1 MPTSINEPQT
11 PAHQEVAGAVAPVI
25 SSLEP
30 PNVAVGANDF
40 TLTVHGQGFTE
51 HSVIFFAGHDEPT
64 TLSEDGSMVST
75 GVKPS
80 LWQTPCKIQVY
91 VHNGTANSAP
101 LEFEFT
107 APAEDTRKVS
117 DGTHNELVLD
127 SIKPDHVPV
136 GNKNRTVSIVVTG
149 SGFDEDCVV
158 LCDDEEVLTDHRSD
172 TELRALL
179 PMQSEPAEVDIEVQ
193 RGDDTSD
200 VLTFEF
206 TAEAREPKK
215 PERKP
220 KKSTP
225 SHKRMKKSKR

>member
-30 PNVAVGANDF
+30 PNVAVGADDF

-64 TLSEDGSMVST
+64 TLSDDGSMVST

-80 LWQTPCKIQVY
+80 LWQTPCKVQVY

-107 APAEDTRKVS
+107 APAEDTRKGYT
-117 DGTHNELVLD
+117 DDTDELMLAD
-127 SIKPDHVPV
+127 IEPDHAPV
-136 GNKNRTVSIVVTG
+136 GKGREVEVIVSG
-149 SGFDEDCVV
+149 RGFTKDCVV
-158 LCDDEEVLTDHRSD
+158 LCDDEEMETEYRSK
-172 TELRALL
+172 TQLLATL
-179 PMQSEPAEVDIEVQ
+179 PMSDEPAEVDIEVQ
-193 RGDDTSD
+193 KGEETSD

-206 TAEAREPKK
+206 TKAAREPKK

-225 SHKRMKKSKR
+225 SHKRTKKSKR